1 MRFAIVRLRSWGA
14 TASVLV
20 AERSIAGI
28 TDPDVRFRLRRMARL
43 MSDVVTVDPL
53 IVNDDRVATRS

>member
-1 MRFAIVRLRSWGA
+1 
-14 TASVLV
+14 VLV